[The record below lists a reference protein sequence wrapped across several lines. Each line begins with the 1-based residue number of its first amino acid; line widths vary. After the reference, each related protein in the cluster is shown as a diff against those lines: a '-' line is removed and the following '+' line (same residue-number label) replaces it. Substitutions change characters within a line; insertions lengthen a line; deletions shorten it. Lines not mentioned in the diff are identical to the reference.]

1 MTTSAR
7 RLGRPALPPEVRGD
21 ADFLIGMRVSPAE
34 HQRCREHAERE
45 ERSMSSFARRIY
57 LKGLAQ
63 YEAELARS
71 GAAASAVQ
79 HF

>member
-1 MTTSAR
+1 
-7 RLGRPALPPEVRGD
+7 
-21 ADFLIGMRVSPAE
+21 
-34 HQRCREHAERE
+34 
-45 ERSMSSFARRIY
+45 MSSFARRIY